1 MHSHRI
7 VHRDL
12 KPQNILIS
20 DNGLLKVA
28 DFGLAR
34 IYDYEMR
41 LTSLVKYLYR
51 KTHIFPVFLHFSKL
65 CRRMQENIITVV
77 KKRT

>member
-1 MHSHRI
+1 MDLKKFINSNVSKGHKMEPKLLKSLLKQLVLGVLECHDRRI

-20 DNGLLKVA
+20 SKANNHIAKLA

-34 IYDYEMR
+34 A
-41 LTSLVKYLYR
+41 
-51 KTHIFPVFLHFSKL
+51 FG
-65 CRRMQENIITVV
+65 
-77 KKRT
+77 